1 MIKKIILYFLLIT
14 ITFQAKS
21 EIFTIDKGK
30 GAMNLKFHTLELV
43 ATDEFSY
50 FKGKSW
56 DDYQA
61 DTRHDKSGW
70 KVMNVTGK
78 EADWSFRREIGIA
91 PNGKE
96 IELTIQATQKAYTK
110 VKNNILE
117 YVLKIPLKSLENAE
131 YEAVTGRSSVAKEV
145 SGKVDSKHANA
156 GLPIAECRWLSFKT
170 PQGNV
175 VFDFNPEGVI
185 SYSDWGPNL
194 IRGQWDVIAKDGFI
208 KFVLRQYVGKAG
220 TALNSKLVIFEGT
233 KESFDKRHSL
243 RRYHYYNDF
252 KALKKFSFGTS
263 RCGKDFVPVNK
274 RCFDS
279 SAQAGW
285 SNNSSIS
292 LGRIFK
298 SGAVFG
304 FAESTNVNSFKCVLE
319 EPALYLFTLSIAAG
333 DKPVGIFNIG
343 TAERLIAARQFIP
356 AGTLRTYT
364 WAQWVDGGSFE
375 LKFSGEWRISS
386 LAVQMLQQK
395 AEDYKVRRSFWRVAG
410 IYEPS
415 PLYKSAYY
423 KGEPEYKVSVA
434 DITLPSKV
442 LKDAGHTVDKMENK
456 VLLPDQK
463 QNEFSWR
470 HHSTL
475 GSLGTLVNGN
485 FNEFN
490 TPSLI
495 KRRVAEL
502 KARNISTITIDGLH
516 SRLLFADQREN
527 VEKQM
532 KLLVDECHRNGI
544 KVIDHYSLTLL
555 WNWGNGMRFLVEHP
569 GWLQRSLKNNL
580 PNRGICPNNPEFRKF
595 YFNYIKDFIRKTDID
610 GMMVD
615 EIGFQNRYSC
625 GCEHC
630 RAGFKSDTGL
640 SLPLDECSPL
650 VYKLNSNLY
659 KSFFSWRAKAIGDF
673 YVAMRKEINK
683 VKPEFTLLNYTT
695 HRLFYQ
701 RETFVN
707 NGISITEAARACD
720 WLGIEI
726 MTRNPMASFRTVF
739 AFGKLINSLRE
750 AYDSPIYRLVYT
762 RNYDIAYFSWALNS
776 MLAQVTWF
784 ISPVPKSKGKN
795 FTQFTGIMD
804 NFRASP
810 KATVAVLFSTQ
821 SRDWGIYYLSAAKD
835 TNGFIEN
842 LNDRNI
848 PSIAVIEPSLTLE
861 KLKNIPVLILPSAS
875 CMSDKQV
882 SIVKEYAENGGT
894 LLLTASTALCDEA
907 GNLRKQWPFTD
918 IFGFYPVRSRKLFH
932 ADKFVTA
939 DGESANAPKSMKL
952 LPLKR
957 VSDFKGKV
965 ILKVKNGLEQTPA
978 GFVVNYG
985 KGKIVYIS
993 GQLGTANYER
1003 YEQRS
1008 GYSWNYEVDSKL
1020 AKVVD
1025 SVLRTVLKGN
1035 EFFDLKIDS
1044 GKVISTVY
1052 KASENGKELT
1062 LVHLLNISGIK
1073 YKKGQIVNNEP
1084 PALAFPELGTI
1095 TLCLEDENVEDVVL
1109 KSPDIGAE
1117 KKLDYRKMKNG
1128 KIKII
1133 VQAGAFKTYGIIVIR
1148 HCFEI
1153 KGIAVK

>member
-1 MIKKIILYFLLIT
+1 MIKKYILYFILIL
-14 ITFQAKS
+14 IAFQAKS
-21 EIFTIDKGK
+21 EILTVEKGK
-30 GAMNLKFHTLELV
+30 GVMVLKFHALELIM
-43 ATDEFSY
+43 TDKLSY
-50 FKGKSW
+50 FNDKSW
-56 DDYQA
+56 DDYQT
-61 DTRHDKSGW
+61 DIKYDISGW
-70 KVMNVTGK
+70 KVINVTGK
-78 EADWSFRREIGIA
+78 EPDWSFRREIGIA
-91 PNGKE
+91 PHEKE
-96 IELTIQATQKAYTK
+96 VELTIQATQKAYTR

-117 YVLKIPLKSLENAE
+117 YVLKIPLKSLDGAK
-131 YEAVTGRSSVAKEV
+131 YEAITGRSSVAKEV
-145 SGKVDSKHANA
+145 SGKVNSKLANA
-156 GLPIAECRWLSFKT
+156 GLPTAECRWLSFKT
-170 PQGNV
+170 AQGNV

-208 KFVLRQYVGKAG
+208 RLVLRQYVGKAG

-233 KESFDKRHSL
+233 KESFRKRHSQ

-252 KALKKFSFGTS
+252 EALKKFCFGTS
-263 RCGKDFVPVNK
+263 HCGKGFIAVNK
-274 RCFDS
+274 RRFDCDN
-279 SAQAGW
+279 QAGW
-285 SNNSSIS
+285 LENSSIS

-298 SGAVFG
+298 SGALFG
-304 FAESTNVNSFKCVLE
+304 FAESKKPNSFKCLLKD
-319 EPALYLFTLSIAAG
+319 PALYLFTLSVNAG
-333 DKPVGIFNIG
+333 DKPVGRFDIAVAEKVI
-343 TAERLIAARQFIP
+343 TAKQLVP
-356 AGTLRTYT
+356 ANTLRTYT
-364 WAQWVDGGSFE
+364 WAQWVDRGIFE

-386 LAVQMLQQK
+386 LAVQMLQQSS
-395 AEDYKVRRSFWRVAG
+395 EDYKVRRSFWRIAG
-410 IYEPS
+410 LYEPS
-415 PLYKSAYY
+415 PLYKSIYY
-423 KGEPEYKVSVA
+423 KGEPEYKVSIA
-434 DITLPSKV
+434 DIAVPAKA
-442 LKDAGHTVDKMENK
+442 LKDASHAVDNMENK

-463 QNEFSWR
+463 KEDFSWR
-470 HHSTL
+470 HRSTL
-475 GSLGTLVNGN
+475 GSLGTMVNGN

-490 TPSLI
+490 TPALI
-495 KRRVAEL
+495 KKRVAEL
-502 KARNISTITIDGLH
+502 KARKISAITIDGLH
-516 SRLLFADQREN
+516 SRLLFADQHN
-527 VEKQM
+527 NIEKQM
-532 KLLVDECHRNGI
+532 KMLVDECHRSGI

-630 RAGFKSDTGL
+630 RAMFKRDTGL

-650 VYKLNSNLY
+650 VYKLNSNIF
-659 KSFFSWRAKAIGDF
+659 KSFFSWRAKSIGDF

-739 AFGKLINSLRE
+739 AFGKLINSMRE
-750 AYDSPIYRLVYT
+750 AYNSPIYRLVYT

-776 MLAQVTWF
+776 MLGQVTWF
-784 ISPVPKSKGKN
+784 ISPVPKSRGKS
-795 FTQFTGIMD
+795 FTSFSGVMD
-804 NFRASP
+804 NFRARP

-861 KLKNIPVLILPSAS
+861 KLKDIPVLILPSAS
-875 CMSDKQV
+875 CISNGQISTVKQ
-882 SIVKEYAENGGT
+882 YAENGGT
-894 LLLTASTALCDEA
+894 LVLTASSALCDEA
-907 GNLRKQWPFTD
+907 GNLRKQWPFND
-918 IFGFYPVRSRKLFH
+918 VFGFFPLRSRKPFY
-932 ADKFVTA
+932 ADKFITSDGKTA
-939 DGESANAPKSMKL
+939 DVPKDMKF
-952 LPLKR
+952 LPLNMT
-957 VSDFKGKV
+957 SALKGRT
-965 ILKVKNGLEQTPA
+965 ILKIENNSKQLPV

-985 KGKIVYIS
+985 KGRIIYIS
-993 GQLGTANYER
+993 GQFGTANYER

-1008 GYSWNYEVDSKL
+1008 GYPFNYQADPKL
-1020 AKVVD
+1020 AQIFD
-1025 SVLRTVLKGN
+1025 SILRIALEEH

-1052 KASENGKELT
+1052 ESLEDDRKST
-1062 LVHLLNISGIK
+1062 LIHLLNVSGIK
-1073 YKKGQIVNNEP
+1073 YKKGQMINNEP
-1084 PALAFPELGTI
+1084 PAPAFPELGTI
-1095 TLCLEDENVEDVVL
+1095 TLCLKADNVKEVFL
-1109 KSPDIGAE
+1109 RSPDSLAKITLE
-1117 KKLDYRKMKNG
+1117 YRKAENG
-1128 KIKII
+1128 RIKII
-1133 VQAGAFKTYGIIVIR
+1133 IPPGVFKAYGIVTILQDIS
-1148 HCFEI
+1148 
-1153 KGIAVK
+1153 K